1 MDLSLFG
8 QRLKTERERLSLS
21 QDAAARIADVKR
33 ETWSRWENGKYQ
45 PGSEKLAALAGYGFN
60 TQFILSGSDQPDAYV
75 RESLSG
81 VDAVFERMYEAAG
94 RPLGVSYAQ
103 AFDVSE
109 KELKSWQRKGKV
121 PPEFMAQFAARH
133 GVRLDVLMYGE
144 SNPEMNALYAAESD
158 RAGYH
163 DGRSDLL
170 SDFVLVPR
178 YDVRAGAGGG
188 QAIHDDA
195 VVDHL
200 AFKRDWIVGSL
211 DLEPRRV
218 ALIEVHGD
226 SMQPTLGDG
235 DLILVDLRNGHMR
248 QPGVYV
254 IQHSG
259 HLLVKRL
266 APRMDGGVDVISD
279 NPAYA
284 AERLGREAADV
295 LVVIGRVVW
304 SGGKI

>member
-1 MDLSLFG
+1 MS
-8 QRLKTERERLSLS
+8 KKPNP
-21 QDAAARIADVKR
+21 V
-33 ETWSRWENGKYQ
+33 ET
-45 PGSEKLAALAGYGFN
+45 
-60 TQFILSGSDQPDAYV
+60 ILDRMVEVVLGDN
-75 RESLSG
+75 
-81 VDAVFERMYEAAG
+81 AVFKSHSEVLGIPAG
-94 RPLGVSYAQ
+94 TIRTWRNRG
-103 AFDVSE
+103 E
-109 KELKSWQRKGKV
+109 V
-121 PPEFMAQFAARH
+121 PTGTLAQFATDWKVSMDWLLH
-133 GVRLDVLMYGE
+133 GGAATATGE
-144 SNPEMNALYAAESD
+144 YKVD
-158 RAGYH
+158 RVPLP
-163 DGRSDLL
+163 D
-170 SDFVLVPR
+170 DFVLVPR